1 MHRKRILR
9 IKKFNGNT
17 YRLNNGWMYIDSKY
31 VKGNRFSDFEIGGK
45 RGGLPYKPPLKG
57 WNGFCLNVMDKYDNQ
72 NNDWLGCNGNP
83 NEWAVVYHEIGT
95 RGGLKVKKMQIM

>member
-1 MHRKRILR
+1 
-9 IKKFNGNT
+9 
-17 YRLNNGWMYIDSKY
+17 
-31 VKGNRFSDFEIGGK
+31 
-45 RGGLPYKPPLKG
+45 
-57 WNGFCLNVMDKYDNQ
+57 MDKYDNQ